1 MAAFNMTLAQAQQ
14 AAALAT
20 QISGLQQ
27 IVAQLQAGIAA
38 GATISSMSAG
48 TSVGQLNASVAM
60 SATDSATVLTAVLMV
75 VANDL
80 TAATAALAAIG
91 T

>member
-27 IVAQLQAGIAA
+27 IVAQLQAQDA
-38 GATISSMSAG
+38 
-48 TSVGQLNASVAM
+48 
-60 SATDSATVLTAVLMV
+60 
-75 VANDL
+75 
-80 TAATAALAAIG
+80 AAILAQCVSE
-91 T
+91 TQ